1 MARRTRM
8 FMTFPG
14 IVVVCLL
21 LLGGSMETA
30 NEVDPYKILGVTKSA
45 SQAEIKKVYKRLVRE
60 WHPDKNKNEGAEDMF
75 IKITKSYEILFNEE
89 KRTNYDRYGQTDDTQ
104 PYGHGHYGHRHDH
117 FYFDESFFHFPFNN
131 KGNREFADSKYAL
144 HFNQYV
150 NDVVPDS
157 YKRPYLIKITSDWCF
172 SCIHIEPVWKEVVL
186 ELEALGVGIGV
197 VDVGYERR
205 LANHL
210 GAHRTPSILGVINGK
225 VTFFHYSVVKEH
237 LRQFVEDLLPQ
248 RLVEKVTDRNDL
260 QFLNSWHEQNK
271 PHVLLFDQVPV
282 VPLLY
287 KLTAFAYKDY
297 VQFGYVDQGL
307 SETANLLKQFNINTY
322 APTMLVFKESTDK
335 PADIIQAKGMKK
347 QIIDE
352 FITNNKFLLV
362 PRLVNQKLFDELCPV
377 KQFHRRRKYCV
388 LLITGDEE
396 SYTIGNQAFLSF
408 ASTNTKEVV
417 RFAYVY
423 QRLQQ
428 SLCDILLKTKDSTP
442 PPPPPQ
448 VFILERRNAAGKVL
462 YMEVAGGWNGTD
474 EDKQRLLDE
483 LERLQKDPSILNY
496 DAMLPELN
504 NEFASMFL
512 IRWIYTAYDYLSE
525 ILDDILHNNWREM
538 MPLLSLIFSAL
549 FILFGTVVVQ
559 AFSRPPKKNFV
570 EVTELTDITYTS
582 NLVKLRPGHMN
593 VVLVLTDTT
602 KNVLLSKFAK
612 EVYSFTGREMMPLLS
627 LIFSAL
633 FILFGT
639 VVVQAFS
646 RPPKKNFVEVTELT
660 DITYTSNLVKLRP
673 GHMNVVLV
681 LTDTTKNVLLSK
693 FAKEVYSFT
702 GSLALHFSFLNVDKH
717 SAWMGTLLEF
727 AQDAIQIDTEED
739 DGARHKID
747 YTGYVL
753 ALNGHKKYLCLFKPV
768 YTGEEGGSSEE
779 EGPGGATG
787 GGKRSRSRSRD
798 DHPPRRSTPRS
809 RSTATLQIH
818 HKLDRLGLWMERL
831 MEGTLPRYYI
841 PAWPGLD
848 KITGPK

>member
-1 MARRTRM
+1 MAGSRM
-8 FMTFPG
+8 SLPLA
-14 IVVVCLL
+14 VVVVLSVLL
-21 LLGGSMETA
+21 AGPAHAGPEA
-30 NEVDPYKILGVTKSA
+30 DPYKILGVTRSA
-45 SQAEIKKVYKRLVRE
+45 SQAEIKKVYKRLAKE
-60 WHPDKNKNEGAEDMF
+60 WHPDKNKNPDAEDMF
-75 IKITKSYEILFNEE
+75 IKITKSYEILSNEE
-89 KRTNYDRYGQTDDTQ
+89 KRANYDRYGQTDDTQ
-104 PYGHGHYGHRHDH
+104 PYGGGHYSHRHDN
-117 FYFDESFFHFPFNN
+117 FYFDESFFNFPFNSKN
-131 KGNREFADSKYAL
+131 NRDFTDSKYTL

-172 SCIHIEPVWKEVVL
+172 SCIHIEPVWKEVVQ
-186 ELEALGVGIGV
+186 EMETLGVGIGV

-210 GAHRTPSILGVINGK
+210 GAHRTPSILGVLNGK
-225 VTFFHYSVVKEH
+225 VTFFHYAVAKEH

-248 RLVEKVTDRNDL
+248 RLVERVTDRNDL
-260 QFLNSWHEQNK
+260 QFLNSWHELNK

-297 VQFGYVDQGL
+297 LQFGYVDQGL

-322 APTMLVFKESTDK
+322 APTMLVFKENIDK

-352 FITNNKFLLV
+352 FMLNNKFLLV
-362 PRLVNQKLFDELCPV
+362 PRLVSQKLFDELCPV

-396 SYTIGNQAFLSF
+396 TFSFGNQAFLSF

-428 SLCDILLKTKDSTP
+428 PLCDILIQNKESAP
-442 PPPPPQ
+442 SPPQ
-448 VFILERRNAAGKVL
+448 VVILERRNAAGKVL
-462 YMEVAGGWNGTD
+462 YKPVTAWNGSE
-474 EDKQRLLDE
+474 EDKQRLLEE
-483 LERLQKDPSILNY
+483 LERLQKDPSILNH

-504 NEFASMFL
+504 NEFASMFI
-512 IRWIYTAYDYLSE
+512 IRWIYASYDYLSE
-525 ILDDILHNNWREM
+525 VIDDILHNNWREM

-549 FILFGTVVVQ
+549 FILFGTVVIQ
-559 AFSRPPKKNFV
+559 AFSDSSEDKQTKPKAKDGTKTENGSPGTSSTSSRPPKKNFV

-593 VVLVLTDTT
+593 VVLVLTDAS
-602 KNVLLSKFAK
+602 KN
-612 EVYSFTGREMMPLLS
+612 
-627 LIFSAL
+627 I
-633 FILFGT
+633 
-639 VVVQAFS
+639 
-646 RPPKKNFVEVTELT
+646 
-660 DITYTSNLVKLRP
+660 
-673 GHMNVVLV
+673 
-681 LTDTTKNVLLSK
+681 LLSK

-702 GSLALHFSFLNVDKH
+702 GSLTLHFSFLNIDKH
-717 SAWMGTLLEF
+717 SEWMNTLLEY
-727 AQDAIQIDTEED
+727 AQDAMQIDTDED
-739 DGARHKID
+739 DGSNHKMD

-768 YTGEEGGSSEE
+768 YTGEDLDSKSSEDE
-779 EGPGGATG
+779 GATSG
-787 GGKRSRSRSRD
+787 CRSRSSSRD
-798 DHPPRRSTPRS
+798 EHPPRRSNRS
-809 RSTATLQIH
+809 RSISTLQIH

-831 MEGTLPRYYI
+831 MEGTLPRYYL

-848 KITGPK
+848 KITASK

>member
-1 MARRTRM
+1 MPTAR
-8 FMTFPG
+8 MTLMLAG
-14 IVVVCLL
+14 TVIVCILL
-21 LLGGSMETA
+21 VGSVESA
-30 NEVDPYKILGVTKSA
+30 PEADPYKIIGVTRTA
-45 SQAEIKKVYKRLVRE
+45 SQAEIKKVYKRLAKE
-60 WHPDKNKNEGAEDMF
+60 WHPDKNKNPDAEDMF
-75 IKITKSYEILFNEE
+75 IKITKSYEILSNEE
-89 KRTNYDRYGQTDDTQ
+89 KRANYDRYGQTDDTQ
-104 PYGHGHYGHRHDH
+104 PYGHGHYGNRPDH
-117 FYFDESFFHFPFNN
+117 FYFDENVFNFPFN
-131 KGNREFADSKYAL
+131 KGSRDFADSKYAL

-150 NDVVPDS
+150 NDVVPNS
-157 YKRPYLIKITSDWCF
+157 FQRPYLIKITSDWCF
-172 SCIHIEPVWKEVVL
+172 SCIHIEPVWKEVVQ
-186 ELEALGVGIGV
+186 ELETLGVGIGV

-210 GAHRTPSILGVINGK
+210 GAHRTPSILGLINGK
-225 VTFFHYSVVKEH
+225 VTFFHYAVAKEH

-260 QFLNSWHEQNK
+260 QFLNSWHELNK

-297 VQFGYVDQGL
+297 MQFGYVDQGL

-322 APTMLVFKESTDK
+322 APTILVFKESTDK

-352 FITNNKFLLV
+352 FMSNNKFLLV

-388 LLITGDEE
+388 LLITGEEE
-396 SYTIGNQAFLSF
+396 SFAAGHQAFLSF
-408 ASTNTKEVV
+408 ASTNNREVV

-423 QRLQQ
+423 QQLQQ
-428 SLCDILLKTKDSTP
+428 PLCDILLKKEGT
-442 PPPPPQ
+442 PPPQ
-448 VFILERRNAAGKVL
+448 VLILERRNAAGKVL
-462 YMEVAGGWNGTD
+462 YKPVTGGWNGSE

-512 IRWIYTAYDYLSE
+512 IRWIYASYDYLSE
-525 ILDDILHNNWREM
+525 IIDDILHNNWREM

-549 FILFGTVVVQ
+549 FILFGTVVIQ
-559 AFSRPPKKNFV
+559 AFSDSSEDKPKMKDATKSENGSPGSNSTSSSRPPKKNFV

-582 NLVKLRPGHMN
+582 NLVKLRPGHIN
-593 VVLVLTDTT
+593 VVLVLTDAT
-602 KNVLLSKFAK
+602 KN
-612 EVYSFTGREMMPLLS
+612 
-627 LIFSAL
+627 I
-633 FILFGT
+633 
-639 VVVQAFS
+639 
-646 RPPKKNFVEVTELT
+646 
-660 DITYTSNLVKLRP
+660 
-673 GHMNVVLV
+673 
-681 LTDTTKNVLLSK
+681 LLSK

-702 GSLALHFSFLNVDKH
+702 GSLTLHFSFLNVDKH
-717 SAWMGTLLEF
+717 SEWMATLLEY
-727 AQDAIQIDTEED
+727 AQDTMQIDED
-739 DGARHKID
+739 DSASHKVD

-768 YTGEEGGSSEE
+768 YTGEDLDGKSSEDEGGS
-779 EGPGGATG
+779 TG
-787 GGKRSRSRSRD
+787 RRSRPGSRE
-798 DHPPRRSTPRS
+798 DHPPRRSVARS
-809 RSTATLQIH
+809 RSTSTLQVH

-848 KITGPK
+848 KITANK